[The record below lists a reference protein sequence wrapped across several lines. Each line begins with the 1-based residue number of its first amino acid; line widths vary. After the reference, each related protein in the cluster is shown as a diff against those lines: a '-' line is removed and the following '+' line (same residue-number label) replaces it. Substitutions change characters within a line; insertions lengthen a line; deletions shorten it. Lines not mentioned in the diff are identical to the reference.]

1 MFLVAVD
8 RRCNVSLTKA
18 LCYELNLSLQAM
30 FLVAFDRRYNISRI
44 KVFSGVGFV
53 DKKITVPQK
62 N

>member
-1 MFLVAVD
+1 
-8 RRCNVSLTKA
+8 
-18 LCYELNLSLQAM
+18 M